1 MPPFSVAFFGD
12 IVGAP
17 GRDAFLRASRTV
29 RERDGAS
36 LVIVNA
42 ENAKNGSGL
51 HPDGYRELRAI
62 MKGATWPAADAITL
76 GDHVFKDTR
85 IIATLEDPLQPVA
98 RPANIS
104 VLAPGKKVITLPA
117 TDSRPPICIFTILGR
132 LYMPMPAND
141 PFEAIDRELTAITAA
156 TPDALVFIEIH
167 AEATA
172 EKQALA
178 WHATNK
184 WGGSAGGV
192 VAVVGSHTHCPT
204 ADARLLDNKVAAIT
218 DLGMCGGLRS
228 IIGRS
233 VEPVV
238 KAMTTQHPFT
248 FDVSADDVTAQGVL
262 IEIDPSSRSAIAIRQ
277 LQIPLQA

>member
-1 MPPFSVAFFGD
+1 MPFTIAFFGD
-12 IVGAP
+12 IVGTP
-17 GRDAFLRASRTV
+17 GRTAFIHASRLV
-29 RERDGAS
+29 RERDNAA

-42 ENAKNGSGL
+42 ENARNGSGL
-51 HPDGYRELRAI
+51 NPDSFRELRAP
-62 MKGATWPAADAITL
+62 MKGTTTPPADAVTL
-76 GDHVFKDTR
+76 GDHVYKDTR
-85 IIATLEDPLQPVA
+85 IIAALEDPTQPIA

-104 VLAPGKKVITLPA
+104 VLSPGKRTTILPA
-117 TDSRPPICIFTILGR
+117 TDERPPIAILTVLGR

-141 PFEAIDRELTAITAA
+141 PFEAIDRELAA
-156 TPDALVFIEIH
+156 LAESAPGALVIIEVH

-172 EKQALA
+172 EKQAIA
-178 WHATNK
+178 WHATQK
-184 WGGSAGGV
+184 WGGSAAGV

-233 VEPVV
+233 IEPVV

-248 FDVSADDVTAQGVL
+248 FDVSDQEVTAQGVL
-262 IEIDPSSRSAIAIRQ
+262 IEIDPSSRAAISIRQ
-277 LQIPLQA
+277 VQIPLQS